1 MSRKQLYKRALSLQ
15 KRVEELREQYGW
27 SLKETEHALAVCDEA
42 MPMNLHS
49 VGPWHFICLFYLIS
63 LR

>member
-15 KRVEELREQYGW
+15 KRVEELREQHGW
-27 SLKETEHALAVCDEA
+27 SLKETEHALTICDEA

-49 VGPWHFICLFYLIS
+49 VGRLPSYVLYLIS